1 MDCARA
7 DRSIEVMM
15 EACATPSAGA
25 TGTQRCRRT
34 AAVPACVPDYTFDSL
49 SILENRYG
57 GTPMHGIKAQHWFE
71 LKHSLKM
78 LVGVLA
84 WL

>member
-1 MDCARA
+1 
-7 DRSIEVMM
+7 MM
-15 EACATPSAGA
+15 ERGVEAAG
-25 TGTQRCRRT
+25 
-34 AAVPACVPDYTFDSL
+34 DSTSSPL
-49 SILENRYG
+49 
-57 GTPMHGIKAQHWFE
+57 GTPMPGIKAQHWFD